1 MFKAVAEVMA
11 LGIFVFFCCC
21 LETQTREKAETF
33 SDRLFI
39 LPTNYYYQTSLFY
52 LFARFFYLFA
62 CLFIYPLMSLQ
73 IYFNSAEFNKVKS

>member
-11 LGIFVFFCCC
+11 LGIFVFF
-21 LETQTREKAETF
+21 LLLFRDTDARESGNLFRPFVYFAHKLLLPNIPF
-33 SDRLFI
+33 LFI
-39 LPTNYYYQTSLFY
+39 CMFP
-52 LFARFFYLFA
+52 YLFA